1 MEQGFIIMGSISTF
15 IIWFIFIK
23 GNIYNNN
30 NKINNNSNKI
40 DYIII
45 LS

>member
-1 MEQGFIIMGSISTF
+1 MEEGFIIMGSISTF

-23 GNIYNNN
+23 GNIYNN
-30 NKINNNSNKI
+30 KINNNSNKI